1 MAKNLKWYMDAQKSE
16 NPEIKD
22 LLNKIETT
30 KDEAQVA
37 DFVKQIKEMLLA
49 EKAVISKT
57 ENTDFVVESK
67 TDITKGH
74 PPFIYTEPYNDTKH
88 EIAKNAKSQKPD
100 VFPYTED
107 SIKAM
112 TDDAELNEVIRACEA
127 EIKKI
132 EENRKRKENAH
143 QKADILT
150 QQWKYTRMI
159 WIARGVIREKKRKIK
174 KAQQTQVV
182 GKLAQK
188 RAIFCAKTRRG
199 ISITNIIGEDEIT
212 KENIEEIVNKDVID
226 TCCEFDPAFAQRW
239 IRWKAKFL

>member
-1 MAKNLKWYMDAQKSE
+1 MDAQKSE

-30 KDEAQVA
+30 TDEAQVA

-57 ENTDFVVESK
+57 ETTGSENVQEQPESGLK
-67 TDITKGH
+67 NVKS
-74 PPFIYTEPYNDTKH
+74 
-88 EIAKNAKSQKPD
+88 AKNAQSQKPD

-107 SIKAM
+107 IIKAM
-112 TDDAELNEVIRACEA
+112 TDDAELNEVIRACES

-132 EENRKRKENAH
+132 EESRKRKENAH

-188 RAIFCAKTRRG
+188 RAIFCSKTRRG
-199 ISITNIIGEDEIT
+199 ISITNIIGEDDIT

>member
-30 KDEAQVA
+30 TDEAQVA

-57 ENTDFVVESK
+57 ETTGLENVQS
-67 TDITKGH
+67 
-74 PPFIYTEPYNDTKH
+74 
-88 EIAKNAKSQKPD
+88 AKNAQSQKPD

-132 EENRKRKENAH
+132 EESRKRKENAH

-199 ISITNIIGEDEIT
+199 ISITNIIGEDDIT
-212 KENIEEIVNKDVID
+212 KENIAEIVNKDVID

>member
-30 KDEAQVA
+30 TDEVQVA

-57 ENTDFVVESK
+57 ETTGSENVQEQPESGLKNVES
-67 TDITKGH
+67 
-74 PPFIYTEPYNDTKH
+74 
-88 EIAKNAKSQKPD
+88 AKKARSQKPD
-100 VFPYTED
+100 AFPYTED
-107 SIKAM
+107 IIKAM

-132 EENRKRKENAH
+132 EESRKRKENAH
-143 QKADILT
+143 QKAEILT

-199 ISITNIIGEDEIT
+199 ISISNIIGEDEIT
-212 KENIEEIVNKDVID
+212 KENIAEIVNKDVID

-239 IRWKAKFL
+239 MRWKAKFL

>member
-30 KDEAQVA
+30 TDEAQVA

-57 ENTDFVVESK
+57 ETTGSENVQEQPES
-67 TDITKGH
+67 GL
-74 PPFIYTEPYNDTKH
+74 ENVQS
-88 EIAKNAKSQKPD
+88 AKNAQSQKPD

-112 TDDAELNEVIRACEA
+112 TDDTELNEAIRACEA

-132 EENRKRKENAH
+132 EESRKRKENAH

-226 TCCEFDPAFAQRW
+226 TCCEFDPAFSQRW
-239 IRWKAKFL
+239 MRWKAKFL

>member
-30 KDEAQVA
+30 KDEVQVA

-57 ENTDFVVESK
+57 ETTGSKNVQEQPES
-67 TDITKGH
+67 GL
-74 PPFIYTEPYNDTKH
+74 ENVQS
-88 EIAKNAKSQKPD
+88 AKNAQSQKPD

-132 EENRKRKENAH
+132 EESRKRKENAH

-150 QQWKYTRMI
+150 RQWKYTRMI

>member
-49 EKAVISKT
+49 EKVVVSKT
-57 ENTDFVVESK
+57 E
-67 TDITKGH
+67 
-74 PPFIYTEPYNDTKH
+74 
-88 EIAKNAKSQKPD
+88 KSQKPD

-112 TDDAELNEVIRACEA
+112 TDDTELNEVIRACEA

-132 EENRKRKENAH
+132 EESRKRKENAH

-239 IRWKAKFL
+239 LRWKAKFL

>member
-30 KDEAQVA
+30 TDEAQVA

-49 EKAVISKT
+49 EKAVVSKT
-57 ENTDFVVESK
+57 EKNEES
-67 TDITKGH
+67 
-74 PPFIYTEPYNDTKH
+74 
-88 EIAKNAKSQKPD
+88 AKNAQSQKPD

-132 EENRKRKENAH
+132 EESRKRKENAH

-212 KENIEEIVNKDVID
+212 KENIAEIVNKDVID

>member
-1 MAKNLKWYMDAQKSE
+1 MARNTKWYIDAQKSN
-16 NPEIKD
+16 NPEIKE
-22 LLNKIETT
+22 LLTRIET
-30 KDEAQVA
+30 DPESESAAELVA
-37 DFVKQIKEMLLA
+37 KIKEILLA
-49 EKAVISKT
+49 EKTDISKT
-57 ENTDFVVESK
+57 EKNE
-67 TDITKGH
+67 
-74 PPFIYTEPYNDTKH
+74 
-88 EIAKNAKSQKPD
+88 EIAKNAQSQKPD

-132 EENRKRKENAH
+132 EESRKRKENAH

-159 WIARGVIREKKRKIK
+159 WIARGVMRDKKRKIK
-174 KAQQTQVV
+174 QEMQAKTV

-188 RAIFCAKTRRG
+188 RAIFCSKTRRG
-199 ISITNIIGEDEIT
+199 ISISNIIGEDEIT
-212 KENIEEIVNKDVID
+212 KENISEIVNKDVID

-239 IRWKAKFL
+239 MRWKAKFL

>member
-49 EKAVISKT
+49 EKSFFSKT
-57 ENTDFVVESK
+57 ETTGSENVQEQPESGLK
-67 TDITKGH
+67 
-74 PPFIYTEPYNDTKH
+74 NVQS
-88 EIAKNAKSQKPD
+88 AKNAQSQKPD

-112 TDDAELNEVIRACEA
+112 TDDTELNEVIRACEA

-132 EENRKRKENAH
+132 EESRKRKENAH

-239 IRWKAKFL
+239 LRWKAKFL

>member
-22 LLNKIETT
+22 LLTKIETT
-30 KDEAQVA
+30 KDEARVA

-49 EKAVISKT
+49 EKSFFSKT
-57 ENTDFVVESK
+57 E
-67 TDITKGH
+67 ITGS
-74 PPFIYTEPYNDTKH
+74 ENVQS
-88 EIAKNAKSQKPD
+88 AKNAQSQKPD

-112 TDDAELNEVIRACEA
+112 TDDTELNEAIRACEA

-132 EENRKRKENAH
+132 EESRKRKENAH

-150 QQWKYTRMI
+150 RQWKYTRMI

-199 ISITNIIGEDEIT
+199 ISITNIIGEDDIT

>member
-1 MAKNLKWYMDAQKSE
+1 MDAQKSE

-30 KDEAQVA
+30 TDEAQVA

-49 EKAVISKT
+49 EKSIISKMET
-57 ENTDFVVESK
+57 TGSENVREQPESGLKNVES
-67 TDITKGH
+67 
-74 PPFIYTEPYNDTKH
+74 
-88 EIAKNAKSQKPD
+88 AKNAQSQKPD

-107 SIKAM
+107 IIKAM

-132 EENRKRKENAH
+132 EESRKRKENAH
-143 QKADILT
+143 QKAEILT

-212 KENIEEIVNKDVID
+212 KENIAEIVNKDVID

-239 IRWKAKFL
+239 MRWKAKFL

>member
-1 MAKNLKWYMDAQKSE
+1 MDAQKSE

-30 KDEAQVA
+30 TDEAQVA

-49 EKAVISKT
+49 EKSVISKT
-57 ENTDFVVESK
+57 ETTGSENVQS
-67 TDITKGH
+67 
-74 PPFIYTEPYNDTKH
+74 
-88 EIAKNAKSQKPD
+88 AKNAQSQKPD

-112 TDDAELNEVIRACEA
+112 TDDDELNEAIRACEA

-132 EENRKRKENAH
+132 EESRKRKENTH

-212 KENIEEIVNKDVID
+212 KENIAEIVNKDVID

-239 IRWKAKFL
+239 MRWKTKFL